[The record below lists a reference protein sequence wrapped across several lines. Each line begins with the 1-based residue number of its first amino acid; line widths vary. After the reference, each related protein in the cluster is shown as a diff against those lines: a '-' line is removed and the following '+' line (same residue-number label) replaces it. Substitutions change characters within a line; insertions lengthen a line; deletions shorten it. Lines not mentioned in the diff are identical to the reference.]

1 MTKLADKIN
10 QYFELMEDIRTSLFR
25 VLPVSDRYMCV
36 VSFST
41 SMQALQCKL
50 VNKVSLMEAHLL
62 EGLTGTEIVTYG
74 QYMKAAEDWAA
85 GNMQGDYPFAQDA
98 DVYAEY
104 RALTTSEEPEQDE
117 VEQVEPEQVEP
128 EQEDIQ
134 DLDNAR
140 TQILSASLEEL
151 RTMVLDAKLLRKNR
165 IANFDIGDLQ
175 EMLFEHYGIDDDVE
189 DDDEDDDTDGFE
201 STQEYVESLSKN
213 AALAKVETY
222 GIPHLFSLAD
232 AWGFEKST
240 DVIAMRSLAK
250 GYILRTFP

>member
-10 QYFELMEDIRTSLFR
+10 QYFELMEYIRTSLFR

-117 VEQVEPEQVEP
+117 VEQVEPEE
-128 EQEDIQ
+128 EDIQ

-175 EMLFEHYGIDDDVE
+175 EMLFEHYGIDDDIE
-189 DDDEDDDTDGFE
+189 DADDSDTDVVGALVKRFDSMCNHE
-201 STQEYVESLSKN
+201 ALK
-213 AALAKVETY
+213 AANLLTKEEM
-222 GIPHLFSLAD
+222 LSLAGV
-232 AWGFEKST
+232 WGLEKT
-240 DVIAMRSLAK
+240 AHEPAMRSLIK
-250 GYILRTFP
+250 GHILRRT